1 MHGWGVETDDD
12 GQGYTGP
19 GASPSTECNVNALL
33 ALLTDAV
40 PVTAQPRLHLRAPE
54 HAEDDAVGTSPLA
67 SSAGQ
72 QVETSPAVPDLPLPF
87 EQHQPHQPHQPRTE
101 RSTGGARKRQ
111 CISENSEKNSETKR
125 HSPPCTSDET
135 IDELLAAVLPDSDGD
150 GNANTACEPP
160 TGEEEAASL
169 KEIVTNLPCLPAGRK
184 RDLVSMI
191 FDIGLRE
198 SSPKVLIGFMPH
210 TEGTGLTTEHLKSH
224 LQKFRLRQERSKAEC
239 MDHYE
244 SSMVASFEQF
254 YDSQAYLKFLSELHQ
269 RKVRREPVPMPAL
282 RTTNSEQEDA
292 SGAQINGPKPPED
305 QRGCQ
310 RPGSVDMGIQ
320 ENVAKDITRKIRSS
334 MSGLIKTQLQ
344 VSMMLQSS
352 LLAQVSAVSSS

>member
-72 QVETSPAVPDLPLPF
+72 QVETS
-87 EQHQPHQPHQPRTE
+87 
-101 RSTGGARKRQ
+101 STGGARKRQ